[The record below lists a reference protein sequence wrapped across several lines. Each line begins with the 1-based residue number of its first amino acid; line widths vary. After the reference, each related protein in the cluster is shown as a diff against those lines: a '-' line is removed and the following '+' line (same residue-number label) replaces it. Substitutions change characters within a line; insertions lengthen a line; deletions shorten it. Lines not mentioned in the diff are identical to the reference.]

1 MSFYKS
7 LSQLTLKM
15 EQKNI
20 IFVSGNVNEIIDTN
34 MNSYKELFNLLDVD
48 SSKNIINLIEHICRQ
63 CEFLDFNTIKFFT
76 PKNGIVNFFD
86 KNCSKED
93 DENSDDEF
101 LEISTSKNLDSF
113 IDEINNEIKIIDDLN
128 NLGKRLYIIDCGDIL
143 LEKQSGS
150 SQSKI
155 ANLVELFTNLEN
167 QNATILHKT
176 KLKLVIIARNQ
187 DFINQLIYRNNIE
200 HSSITLLLP
209 NKDER
214 EEFYKEYKERFNC
227 LIDTCKDIDHQ
238 DYRDVIT
245 YTDGM
250 SLREIFQY
258 AKISKKS
265 NLFLSNSKVS
275 FKDLYKL
282 INFNKQESEW
292 EKIDLQ
298 KMKNINEIL
307 SKRVKGQDEAIQIVK
322 STLIRSFTGMNGIL
336 HSSSNNRKPKGALFF
351 VGPTGTGK
359 TELAKSISEFVFG
372 EETRIIRFDMSEFNQ
387 EHSDQ
392 RLIGAPPGYVGHS
405 SGGELTNAV
414 KQKPFSILL
423 FDEIEKAHPRI
434 LDKFLQ
440 ILEDGRLTSSQ
451 GEVIDFS
458 ETFIIFTS
466 NIGAKDVDKINID
479 SNKEIH
485 KHFIS
490 SVSNFFKNE
499 IGRPELLNRIGYKN
513 IVPFNFVTNEG
524 IISNIINSKLLSFG
538 EQLKK
543 DKNIDLTYKNNA
555 KEIIVKEVIKKYDKK
570 MGGRGIITELETV
583 FIDKLSSSMFQ
594 KYNVIMDNIKNKKIT
609 SIQCLINNGEIEFNF
624 IEN

>member
-1 MSFYKS
+1 
-7 LSQLTLKM
+7 M
-15 EQKNI
+15 ELLEVNNNQNI
-20 IFVSGNVNEIIDTN
+20 D
-34 MNSYKELFNLLDVD
+34 
-48 SSKNIINLIEHICRQ
+48 Q
-63 CEFLDFNTIKFFT
+63 
-76 PKNGIVNFFD
+76 
-86 KNCSKED
+86 
-93 DENSDDEF
+93 
-101 LEISTSKNLDSF
+101 F
-113 IDEINNEIKIIDDLN
+113 IDEINNEIKSIDDLN
-128 NLGKRLYIIDCGDIL
+128 FLGKKLYIIDCGDIL
-143 LEKQSGS
+143 LEKQTGT
-150 SQSKI
+150 SQYKI
-155 ANLVELFTNLEN
+155 ANLVELFTNFQN

-176 KLKLVIIARNQ
+176 KMKLIIIARNQ

-209 NKDER
+209 NKNER
-214 EEFYKEYKERFNC
+214 EDFYKTYKSRFNC
-227 LIDTCKDIDHQ
+227 LTETCKDIDHQ

-250 SLREIFQY
+250 SFREIFQY
-258 AKISKKS
+258 SKISEKS
-265 NLFLSNSKVS
+265 NLFLSEHKVT

-307 SKRVKGQDEAIQIVK
+307 SKRVKGQDKAIEIVK

-372 EETRIIRFDMSEFNQ
+372 EESRIIRFDMSEFNQ

-405 SGGELTNAV
+405 SVGELTNAV
-414 KQKPFSILL
+414 KHKPFSILL
-423 FDEIEKAHPRI
+423 FDEIEKAHPKI

-451 GEVIDFS
+451 GEVVDFS

-466 NIGAKDVDKINID
+466 NIGTKDTDKIDIN
-479 SNKEIH
+479 SNKAIH
-485 KHFIS
+485 NHFIN

-499 IGRPELLNRIGYKN
+499 IGRPEILNRIGYKN
-513 IVPFNFVTNEG
+513 IVPFNFVTDDE
-524 IISNIINSKLLSFG
+524 IISNIIDSKLSIFG

-543 DKNIDLTYKNNA
+543 DKNIKLTYKNNA
-555 KEIIVKEVIKKYDKK
+555 KEVITKEVIKRYDKK
-570 MGGRGIITELETV
+570 LCGRGVITELETV
-583 FIDKLSSSMFQ
+583 FIDKLSILMFQ
-594 KYNVIMDNIKNKKIT
+594 KYNIIINNIKDKKIT
-609 SIQCLINNGEIEFNF
+609 SIECWINDGRIEFNF
-624 IEN
+624 QDN